1 MAKPRKE
8 RNREIPAP
16 AVPPAPPKG
25 SRGSAAKQTIKRTKE
40 PLKGG
45 RKVKDR

>member
-8 RNREIPAP
+8 RNRDIPDP
-16 AVPPAPPKG
+16 ELPPAPPKG
-25 SRGSAAKQTIKRTKE
+25 TRGSAAKQTIKRSKE

-45 RKVKDR
+45 RKVK